1 MRLSCRDFAWEG
13 QGRIQFVPRALRTG
27 RNQGRH
33 SGEGLPQTRQSVG
46 TKQKAL
52 VTKQTAR
59 SDWSRHKADSSL
71 GHREV
76 RDQSLDSLVVTN
88 RQLLVPEEAGCGGR
102 ELRRS
107 MQTFFPILWQFG
119 AHLNL

>member
-1 MRLSCRDFAWEG
+1 MRLSCRDFAWEE

-76 RDQSLDSLVVTN
+76 RDQSLDSLVV
-88 RQLLVPEEAGCGGR
+88 LEESGCGGR

-107 MQTFFPILWQFG
+107 MQIFSQSFG
-119 AHLNL
+119 SLVRTSICEAVW